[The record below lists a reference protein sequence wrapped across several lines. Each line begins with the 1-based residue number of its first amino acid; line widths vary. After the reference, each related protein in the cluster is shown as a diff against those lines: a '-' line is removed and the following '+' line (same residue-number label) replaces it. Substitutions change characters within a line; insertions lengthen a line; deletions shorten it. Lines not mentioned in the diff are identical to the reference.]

1 MSIKKSILCLYTVVV
16 AIILSGFLAF
26 IAFIVGCLECLLFL
40 RFPRSGVFIHSSRFT
55 RQIWAAS
62 LLFFFRVKVDVQ
74 GLSGDFKEKCRGRVV
89 VMNHQSA
96 LDIPVCLKVFGE
108 PIVFLSKK
116 EILYIPIFGLG
127 SLLSGVVFIDRKKGV
142 KETSALDSIQ
152 RALRQGNAIA
162 IYPEGTRSADGQLKE
177 LKRGAF
183 VMAIEAGADVLP
195 VTIVDSRKRLPK
207 KEMAVHPGRIRVV
220 VGEPIS
226 TQGMSLEDRYELS
239 NRVRDVFLKNLDSS
253 VN

>member
-1 MSIKKSILCLYTVVV
+1 MSIKKSILCLYTVAV
-16 AIILSGFLAF
+16 AIVLSGFLAF
-26 IAFIVGCLECLLFL
+26 IAFVLGCLECLLFL
-40 RFPRSGVFIHSSRFT
+40 RFPRSGVFIHSSRWI
-55 RQIWAAS
+55 RQLWAES
-62 LLFFFRVKVDVQ
+62 LLLFFRVKVDTE
-74 GLSGDFKEKCRGRVV
+74 GFGMDLKEKCRGRVV

-127 SLLSGVVFIDRKKGV
+127 CLLSGVVFIDRKRGV
-142 KETSALDSIQ
+142 KETSALSAIQ
-152 RALRQGNAIA
+152 KALQKGNAVA
-162 IYPEGTRSADGQLKE
+162 IYPEGTRSVDGRLKE

-183 VMAIEAGADVLP
+183 VMAIEAGADILP
-195 VTIVDSRKRLPK
+195 ITIVDSRKCLPK
-207 KEMAVHPGRIRVV
+207 KEMAVHPGRIRVI

-226 TQGMSLEDRYELS
+226 TQGMTLEDRYELS